1 MIKRI
6 ISILIAVTMLFSLTA
21 YAKNYSVDIL
31 GGMQLLSQG
40 MPESGN
46 VTRAQFASVA
56 SAVAGLGNGEVT
68 STQYSDVTSDNIYS
82 GAIRLVSEAG
92 YMSGVGGDTFAPDG
106 LVTGEQA
113 LTVFVRILGYESA
126 AIANGG
132 WPNGYM
138 SLAQKLGLFKAFSA
152 PVTEPLTFNV
162 LWELCDLVLEA
173 PAANTG
179 YVSVDGQ
186 IVENLYVSGDNASY
200 MNKALDVYR
209 YEGMVSSIDD
219 AKHACVVTVTESDD
233 DAPYSEG
240 DSISLAVSTSINILE
255 YDKAPV
261 EIYAT
266 GSGKLLSMDFA
277 EGSEYKYAVISSVN
291 GDVRETVKYNPSAIS
306 EIMFLDDS
314 RKYKIYDEGL
324 TVYLN
329 GSKLSGSLK
338 LTGRYARVIL
348 NDNKVMSLEL
358 WDLTEGGLITE
369 ADYNQIVFAKGELTE
384 RISDIESIERRMVV
398 INGEYRDISELK
410 PNTVFDY
417 YKAKNN
423 DELII
428 FASEKKISDT
438 YSSYS
443 EDSVE
448 IGNLYL
454 IPAENIYASMDGS
467 KYEADKID
475 ELLNCGVTAYVDV
488 CEKVRYIRLES
499 GELSDNEFMGYLMGY
514 KQGGLSQDEIALVN
528 LESDSFEKKVYTLS
542 KKLVYKDGLDS
553 STVYA
558 SASSEDG
565 SAIYSFKTNGSDEV
579 ISISKVNAFHG
590 FADANGDAMVK
601 GDSIGSF
608 PQSAFPFMW
617 VGGKKLYFDF
627 DTYIVGMYESNGEL
641 TFKKCLWRELE
652 GKNCSDEDVVV
663 RFFGEEMSSEVELI
677 FMSGPLDSITP
688 YENTYGIITRISDAL
703 DAEGEPAKKVVI
715 NDEYGYVLSAEDASG
730 LENNMFVCYSRGTLF
745 GENDISVISSLAL
758 KGDMFDWVGVANSDY
773 MVYTATVEK
782 ADKKRLYFTNGT
794 SHFINQSQPLYF
806 RVSEDGKLSTGSYM
820 DGLSGRD
827 IVYIADN
834 SLVYAVFYK
843 Y

>member
-1 MIKRI
+1 MIRRI
-6 ISILIAVTMLFSLTA
+6 VSILIAAVMLFSLSA
-21 YAKNYSVDIL
+21 YAGNYSVDIL
-31 GGMQLLSQG
+31 EGMQLLSTD
-40 MPESGN
+40 MPEGGN

-56 SAVAGLGNGEVT
+56 AATAGLGNGAGA
-68 STQYSDVTSDNIYS
+68 STQYSDVASDNAYS
-82 GAIRLVSEAG
+82 GAIRLVSDAG
-92 YMSGVGGDTFAPDG
+92 YMSGVGDGIFSPDSF
-106 LVTGEQA
+106 VTGEQA

-138 SLAQKLGLFKAFSA
+138 SLAQKLGLFKAFSS
-152 PVTEPLTFNV
+152 PVTEPLTFDA

-173 PAANTG
+173 PAADTG
-179 YVSVDGQ
+179 YISVDGQ
-186 IVENLYVSGDNASY
+186 IVENLYVSGNNASY

-209 YEGMVSSIDD
+209 YEGMVSNIDN
-219 AKHACVVTVTESDD
+219 AKHSCVVTVTEGDD
-233 DAPYSEG
+233 GAPYSEG
-240 DSISLAVSTSINILE
+240 DSISFSVSASINILE

-261 EIYAT
+261 EIYAK
-266 GSGKLLSMDFA
+266 GDGKLLSMNFA

-291 GDVRETVKYNPSAIS
+291 GDVRENVKYNPSAIS

-314 RKYKIYDEGL
+314 RKYKISDEGL
-324 TVYLN
+324 SIYLN
-329 GSKLSGSLK
+329 GSELSGSLG
-338 LTGRYARVIL
+338 LSGRYARVIL
-348 NDNKVMSLEL
+348 NDNKIMSLEL
-358 WDLTEGGLITE
+358 WDLTEGGLITDS
-369 ADYNQIVFAKGELTE
+369 DYNQIVFVRGELTE

-410 PNTVFDY
+410 TDTVFDY
-417 YKAKNN
+417 YKDKNN

-448 IGNLYL
+448 IGNLYFM
-454 IPAENIYASMDGS
+454 PAKTVYASTDGS
-467 KYEADKID
+467 KYKEDKLA

-488 CEKVRYIRLES
+488 CERVRYMRLES
-499 GELSDNEFMGYLMGY
+499 GELSDNEFIGYFMGY
-514 KQGGLSQDEIALVN
+514 KQGGLSRDEIALVN
-528 LESDSFEKKVYTLS
+528 LESEGFEKKVYTLS
-542 KKLVYKDGLDS
+542 RKLVYEDGLDS

-558 SASSEDG
+558 SAGSEDG
-565 SAIYSFKTNGSDEV
+565 SAIYSFKTNGSDEIV
-579 ISISKVNAFHG
+579 SVSKVRAFHG
-590 FADANGDAMVK
+590 FEDSNGEAKVT

-617 VGGKKLYFDF
+617 VGGKKLYFDS

-641 TFKKCLWRELE
+641 TFKKCLWRDLE

-663 RFFGEEMSSEVELI
+663 RFFGQEMSSEVDLI
-677 FMSGPLDSITP
+677 FMSGPLDSIVP
-688 YENTYGIITRISDAL
+688 YENKYGIITRISDTL
-703 DAEGEPAKKVVI
+703 DSSGEPAKKVVI
-715 NDEYGYVLSAEDASG
+715 NDEYGYILSAEDAEE
-730 LENNMFVCYSRGTLF
+730 LENNMFVYYSRGTVF

-758 KGDMFDWVGVANSDY
+758 KGDMFDWVGAYNSDY
-773 MVYTATVEK
+773 TVYTATVEK
-782 ADKKRLYFTNGT
+782 ADKKRLYFTNDT

-806 RVSEDGKLSTGSYM
+806 RVSDDGKLSAGSYM